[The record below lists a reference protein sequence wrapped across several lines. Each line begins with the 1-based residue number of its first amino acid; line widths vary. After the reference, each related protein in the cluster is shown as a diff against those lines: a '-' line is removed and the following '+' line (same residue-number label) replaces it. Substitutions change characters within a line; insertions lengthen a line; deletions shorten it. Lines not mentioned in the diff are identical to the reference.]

1 MVEKEVVGRLRIRFE
16 MIDLR
21 YGIFNKTSPLKRGAR
36 GVFGLLIILFISSC
50 STEPQ
55 QKKTTK
61 KPKAKIEVPTFNAD
75 SAYTFVAK
83 QVSFGPRVIS
93 SKGWKNCAIWLEKK
107 LKTYTP
113 NVIVQEALITTYDGK
128 NHTLKNIIT
137 SFSPEKNNRVALF
150 AHWDSRHIADHDT
163 ENQNSPILGANDG
176 GSGVGVLLE
185 MARQFSIKKPKIGL
199 DIILFDAEDYGQ
211 PENSKF
217 PIMQDSWCLGSQYW
231 SNNPHKPNYFAR
243 YGILLDMVGA
253 KDATFRQEQI
263 SFYYGSNILQ
273 KVWRT
278 ASKLGFGNHFVYQN
292 SKQIVD
298 DHYYV
303 NAITGIPTIDIIE
316 YDPATENNFN
326 KHWHTH
332 KDDMD
337 NIDKNTLNAVGQ
349 TLLEVIYT
357 E

>member
-1 MVEKEVVGRLRIRFE
+1 MLGF
-16 MIDLR
+16 R
-21 YGIFNKTSPLKRGAR
+21 YPILVIVAIFLNACTS
-36 GVFGLLIILFISSC
+36 
-50 STEPQ
+50 EPQ
-55 QKKTTK
+55 QKTSPK

-75 SAYTFVAK
+75 SAYYFVEK

-93 SKGWKNCAIWLEKK
+93 SKGWKNCAIWLENKF
-107 LKTYTP
+107 KTYTP
-113 NVIVQEALITTYDGK
+113 NVMVQEGSITTYDGK
-128 NHTLKNIIT
+128 NHTLKNIIA
-137 SFSPEKNNRVALF
+137 SFSPKKNNRIALF
-150 AHWDSRHIADHDT
+150 AHWDSRHIADNDT
-163 ENQNSPILGANDG
+163 QNQNSPILGANDG

-185 MARQFSIKKPKIGL
+185 MARKFSKKQPNIGV

-211 PENSKF
+211 PENSEF

-231 SNNPHKPNYFAR
+231 SKNPHKQNYFAR

-253 KDATFRQEQI
+253 KNATFRQEQI
-263 SFYYGSNILQ
+263 SFYYGVNILQ

-278 ASKLGFGNHFVYQN
+278 ANKLGFGNHFIYQK

-303 NAITGIPTIDIIE
+303 NTLTGIPTIDIIE
-316 YDPATENNFN
+316 FDPTTENNFN

-332 KDDMD
+332 RDDMN
-337 NIDKNTLNAVGQ
+337 NIDKSTLNAVGQ
-349 TLLEVIYT
+349 TLLEVVYN

>member
-1 MVEKEVVGRLRIRFE
+1 
-16 MIDLR
+16 MIDKR
-21 YGIFNKTSPLKRGAR
+21 YKIFNTYPIKRWIWK
-36 GVFGLLIILFISSC
+36 GLGLILFVSSC
-50 STEPQ
+50 ATEPR
-55 QKKTTK
+55 QKTK
-61 KPKAKIEVPTFNAD
+61 SSPKPKVKIEVPTFSAD
-75 SAYTFVAK
+75 SAYIFIEK

-93 SKGWKNCAIWLEKK
+93 SKPWLNCAIWLEQKF
-107 LKTYTP
+107 KTYTP
-113 NVIVQEALITTYDGK
+113 NVILQEAPITTYDGK
-128 NHTLKNIIT
+128 HHTLKNIIA

-163 ENQNSPILGANDG
+163 ENQNKPILGANDG

-185 MARQFSIKKPKIGL
+185 MARQFSIKNPKIGV

-211 PENSKF
+211 PENSGF
-217 PIMQDSWCLGSQYW
+217 PIMQNSWCLGSQYW
-231 SNNPHKPNYFAR
+231 SNNPHKPNYFAQ

-253 KDATFRQEQI
+253 KNATFRHEQI
-263 SFYYGSNILQ
+263 SFYYASNILQ
-273 KVWRT
+273 KVWRK
-278 ASKLGFGNHFVYQN
+278 ASRLGFGNHFVFESAN
-292 SKQIVD
+292 QILD

-303 NAITGIPTIDIIE
+303 NTITGIPTIDIIE
-316 YDPATENNFN
+316 YDPATESNFN

-337 NIDKNTLNAVGQ
+337 NIDKSTLNAVGQ

>member
-1 MVEKEVVGRLRIRFE
+1 MLDFKHS
-16 MIDLR
+16 
-21 YGIFNKTSPLKRGAR
+21 IFILCLIVLGA
-36 GVFGLLIILFISSC
+36 C
-50 STEPQ
+50 NTEPQ
-55 QKKTTK
+55 QKTK
-61 KPKAKIEVPTFNAD
+61 SVSKPKIKIEVPTFNVD
-75 SAYTFVAK
+75 SAYAFVEK

-113 NVIVQEALITTYDGK
+113 NVIVQQAPITTYDGK
-128 NHTLKNIIT
+128 NHTLKNIIA
-137 SFSPEKNNRVALF
+137 SFSPENNNRVALF

-163 ENQNSPILGANDG
+163 KNTDRAILGANDG

-185 MARQFSIKKPKIGL
+185 MARQFSKKNPKIGV

-211 PENSKF
+211 PENSSY

-231 SNNPHKPNYFAR
+231 SNNPHKANYYAR

-253 KDATFRQEQI
+253 KNATFRHEQI
-263 SFYYGSNILQ
+263 SSYFGSAILQ
-273 KVWRT
+273 KIWRK
-278 ASKLGFGNHFVYQN
+278 ASHLGFGNHFVFEDA
-292 SKQIVD
+292 KQIID

-303 NAITGIPTIDIIE
+303 NTITGIPTINIIE
-316 YDPATENNFN
+316 YDPATESNFN

-337 NIDKNTLNAVGQ
+337 NVDKNTLNAVGQ
-349 TLLEVIYT
+349 TLLEVVYN